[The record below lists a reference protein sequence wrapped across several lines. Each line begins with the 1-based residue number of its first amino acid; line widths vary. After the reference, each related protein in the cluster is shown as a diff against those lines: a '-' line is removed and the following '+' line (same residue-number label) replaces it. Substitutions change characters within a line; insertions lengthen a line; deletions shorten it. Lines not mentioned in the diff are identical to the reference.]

1 MNTKCSNLDELCF
14 LMILS
19 ILHQKSA
26 KKSINLT
33 KMQKK
38 KILRDIPGNLRRNPG
53 TGKNIAISRKIPAAN
68 PISLYA

>member
-1 MNTKCSNLDELCF
+1 MFFNDFINFTSKIC
-14 LMILS
+14 
-19 ILHQKSA
+19 QKIDKFNKNA
-26 KKSINLT
+26 
-33 KMQKK
+33 KK